1 MIMSLQFIQ
10 NEKGKPSGVFIPIN
24 EWKEMKAQ
32 YKNLEA
38 WEEPNLSKA
47 QILENIRQ
55 AFEEMKLIKAGKLKG
70 KPLQKLL
77 DEL

>member
-1 MIMSLQFIQ
+1 MSLQFIQ
-10 NEKGKPSGVFIPIN
+10 NEKGKPTGVFIPIN

-32 YKNLEA
+32 YKELAA
-38 WEEPNLSKA
+38 WEEPNLTKA

-70 KPLQKLL
+70 KPARELL
-77 DEL
+77 D

>member
-1 MIMSLQFIQ
+1 MSLQFIQ
-10 NEKGKPSGVFIPIN
+10 NEKGKNAGVYIPIN
-24 EWKEMKAQ
+24 EWKQMKAQ

-55 AFEEMKLIKAGKLKG
+55 AVEEMKLIKAGKLEG
-70 KPLQKLL
+70 RPARELL
-77 DEL
+77 NEL

>member
-1 MIMSLQFIQ
+1 MSLQFIQ
-10 NEKGKPSGVFIPIN
+10 NEKGKPTGVFIPIN

-32 YKNLEA
+32 YEDLVA
-38 WEEPNLSKA
+38 WEEPNLTKE
-47 QILENIRQ
+47 QILDNIRQ

-70 KPLQKLL
+70 RPAKELL

>member
-1 MIMSLQFIQ
+1 MSLQFIQ
-10 NEKGKPSGVFIPIN
+10 NEKGKPTGVYIPIN
-24 EWKEMKAQ
+24 EWNEMKAQ

-38 WEEPNLSKA
+38 WEKPDLTKD
-47 QILENIRQ
+47 QILGNIRQ

-70 KPLQKLL
+70 KPARELL